1 MAVFFHK
8 FHLNLVLVI
17 YKILFFIHT
26 RLCSV
31 EVSISVYPNRQM
43 AFIVIRLQLTH
54 IGRFVQ
60 FKMADPLVVGRILVE
75 HMCSDLLVI
84 LHLEAHVLNRCCF
97 LNRVILDKDVVVEP
111 VIAMQEC
118 HESGN
123 LGTVTDVIRRVAVSC
138 SAADC
143 RQ

>member
-17 YKILFFIHT
+17 HKILFFIHT

-31 EVSISVYPNRQM
+31 KVSVSVYPNRQM
-43 AFIVIRLQLTH
+43 ALVVIRLQLAH
-54 IGRFVQ
+54 VGRFIQLKV
-60 FKMADPLVVGRILVE
+60 ADPLVIGRILVE
-75 HMCSDLLVI
+75 HMRSDLLVI
-84 LHLEAHVLNRCCF
+84 LHLEAHVLHRFCF

-123 LGTVTDVIRRVAVSC
+123 LGTVADVIRRVTVSC

-143 RQ
+143 S